1 MSVTREGR
9 PECWSWGRGLYW
21 ISSREL
27 TRELE
32 SGDEAGKARS
42 RVLRVPITGD
52 LPSVLDG
59 EYGVEKR
66 LMGKSRREGS
76 KPRLGDESKLLE
88 PDRAIQNQGRCCERR
103 LVLLRR
109 RVLAAELRRRPL
121 LTLLLPVQARLTVPR
136 ALQRIAN
143 VEA

>member
-59 EYGVEKR
+59 DYGVENR
-66 LMGKSRREGS
+66 WSL
-76 KPRLGDESKLLE
+76 LGEAPSPSSPARACGWVAAWSP
-88 PDRAIQNQGRCCERR
+88 PDPSAAGT
-103 LVLLRR
+103 
-109 RVLAAELRRRPL
+109 LASLDH
-121 LTLLLPVQARLTVPR
+121 TW
-136 ALQRIAN
+136 
-143 VEA
+143 